1 MEHVVTVEYFAAA
14 RELCGVRSERIALP
28 SARVQGSVLLALI
41 AARHAALAPLLARMR
56 LAINGEITVATV
68 EVAAGDTIAVLPP
81 VAGGSSSGSDTAP
94 ALRGGASMLCEL
106 RDTPLSVDEV
116 LGHLRAA
123 EVGGIAL
130 FIGTVRDHA
139 AGRKVVRLDY
149 EAHPQLAQQ
158 EMSRIVQA
166 LCAEYPGVRIAA
178 VHRTGELAIGELA
191 VIVGASSPHR
201 AEAFAACR
209 AAIERI
215 KERVP
220 IWKKE
225 WADDGSGTWVN
236 LDG

>member
-1 MEHVVTVEYFAAA
+1 
-14 RELCGVRSERIALP
+14 
-28 SARVQGSVLLALI
+28 
-41 AARHAALAPLLARMR
+41 
-56 LAINGEITVATV
+56 
-68 EVAAGDTIAVLPP
+68 
-81 VAGGSSSGSDTAP
+81 
-94 ALRGGASMLCEL
+94 
-106 RDTPLSVDEV
+106 
-116 LGHLRAA
+116 LRAP

-139 AGRKVVRLDY
+139 GGRSVVRLDY
-149 EAHPQLAQQ
+149 EAHPELAQQ
-158 EMSRIVQA
+158 EMTRILQA
-166 LCAEYPGVRIAA
+166 LGAEHPGVRMAA
-178 VHRTGELAIGELA
+178 LHRVGELAIGELA

-225 WADDGSGTWVN
+225 WSDDGSGTWVN

>member
-1 MEHVVTVEYFAAA
+1 MLAWHSGVGMEHVVTVEYFAAA
-14 RELCGVRSERIALP
+14 RELSGVRSERVVLSA
-28 SARVQGSVLLALI
+28 ARVHSSELLAAI
-41 AARHAALAPLLARMR
+41 AQRHAALAPLIARMR
-56 LAINGEITVATV
+56 LAINGEISAENV
-68 EVAAGDTIAVLPP
+68 EVAAGDTVAVLPP
-81 VAGGSSSGSDTAP
+81 VAGGA
-94 ALRGGASMLCEL
+94 GGALLCEL
-106 RDTPLSVDEV
+106 RSTALSVDEV
-116 LGHLRAA
+116 LASLRAP

-139 AGRKVVRLDY
+139 GGRAVVRLDY

-158 EMSRIVQA
+158 EMMRILQA
-166 LCAEYPGVRIAA
+166 LGVEHPGVRMAA
-178 VHRTGELAIGELA
+178 LHRVGELAIGELA

-225 WADDGSGTWVN
+225 WSDDGSGTWVN

>member
-14 RELCGVRSERIALP
+14 RELCGVRSERVTLSA
-28 SARVQGSVLLALI
+28 ARVHSSELLALI
-41 AARHAALAPLLARMR
+41 AQRHAALAPLIARMR
-56 LAINGEITVATV
+56 LAINGEISAANV
-68 EVAAGDTIAVLPP
+68 EIAAGDTVAVLPP
-81 VAGGSSSGSDTAP
+81 VAGG
-94 ALRGGASMLCEL
+94 ALLCEL
-106 RDTPLSVDEV
+106 RSTPLSVDEV
-116 LGHLRAA
+116 LASLRAP

-139 AGRKVVRLDY
+139 GGRAVVRLDY

-158 EMSRIVQA
+158 EMTRILQA
-166 LCAEYPGVRIAA
+166 LGAEHPGVRMAA
-178 VHRTGELAIGELA
+178 LHRVGELAIGELA

-225 WADDGSGTWVN
+225 WSDDGSGTWVN